1 MEQNK
6 IIYDWL
12 TFTTKIH
19 SVDDIINILGLS
31 AVTFQQL
38 DKGMNGYPFCLHF
51 GGISICYGGR
61 EDMGVCCCMSGQGC
75 RSFET
80 YGNGDYESLFD
91 CIIENYSEDSEKR
104 QMNLSRLDVAYDDF
118 DGLLDINTI
127 AMEVLAQNYVS
138 RFAKWS
144 VTQSSE
150 GCSVGIGSMRSDIY
164 IRIYDKKAERKRD
177 DIDHWVRCE
186 LQLRGANAI
195 GFAKLGGD
203 ICKNYFDVLNNYVRF
218 VTPSTTDSNKR
229 RWQTAEWWDK
239 FLQSYDSVSIFSRPG
254 VDYNIMSLNNY
265 VFGQCAGAV
274 KTMIDIIG
282 VGNFFKPL
290 RSSIVQL
297 NPKYKDLKNQ
307 HGTSSDSIL
316 DFLRERGAE

>member
-1 MEQNK
+1 
-6 IIYDWL
+6 
-12 TFTTKIH
+12 
-19 SVDDIINILGLS
+19 
-31 AVTFQQL
+31 
-38 DKGMNGYPFCLHF
+38 
-51 GGISICYGGR
+51 
-61 EDMGVCCCMSGQGC
+61 
-75 RSFET
+75 
-80 YGNGDYESLFD
+80 
-91 CIIENYSEDSEKR
+91 
-104 QMNLSRLDVAYDDF
+104 MNLSRLDVAYDDF
-118 DGLLDINTI
+118 DGLLNITTI
-127 AMEVLAQNYVS
+127 LNETLCNGYDASTGRLNQGNFVS
-138 RFAKWS
+138 RFSDFDVNLGSKGVS
-144 VTQSSE
+144 CYYGSKSSD
-150 GCSVGIGSMRSDIY
+150 VR

-229 RWQTAEWWDK
+229 RWQTADWWDK

-265 VFGQCAGAV
+265 VFGQCVGAV

-282 VGNFFKPL
+282 VGNFFKQL
-290 RSSIVQL
+290 RSSSVGKQL

-307 HGTSSDSIL
+307 YGTSSDSIL
-316 DFLRERGAE
+316 DFLRERGAGVMASQKQRELWMCYVVNQREHLENDVKRLQTNLRYRRVDAVDCMELALAVERLNCFNEFASHATEIFKIMSGNDVLQK